1 MLSFGIG
8 AAIITL
14 LGWVLRLGY
23 VSYKTGSVKDG
34 WNKLPSMHLQTL
46 WLHGCTA
53 GILWSI
59 GNIGNILS
67 VTYLGEGIGMSV
79 VQCAMMVSGLWGI
92 LYFREIQGMTKII
105 GWSMSAILTI
115 ASIAFIGQEHRRS

>member
-1 MLSFGIG
+1 
-8 AAIITL
+8 
-14 LGWVLRLGY
+14 
-23 VSYKTGSVKDG
+23 
-34 WNKLPSMHLQTL
+34 MHLKTL

-79 VQCAMMVSGLWGI
+79 VQCAIVISGLWGI
-92 LYFREIQGMTKII
+92 IYFREIQGMTKII

-115 ASIAFIGQEHRRS
+115 ASIAFIGQEHRKT